1 MSTKLERLM
10 KREGKS
16 KSWTA
21 REVGVSP
28 QALGRYASG
37 EVVPP
42 LEVAIKIASVFGKS
56 LDYVIDTPI
65 IDAVGLSKDEWIAF
79 LYRELETAGD
89 LQEKRKALDEA
100 QARFEA
106 AKLHLEKS
114 IQWVESAQDQVSDFE
129 EDLQGYHS
137 VTMRDYI
144 LGGEKEDGGL
154 QR

>member
-42 LEVAIKIASVFGKS
+42 LEVAIKIASVFKKS
-56 LDYVIDTPI
+56 LDHVIDSPI
-65 IDAVGLSKDEWIAF
+65 IDAVGLSKEEWVAF

-114 IQWVESAQDQVSDFE
+114 IQWVESAQDQVEDFE
-129 EDLQGYHS
+129 AELGGYHS

-144 LGGEKEDGGL
+144 LGGEEDRSL
-154 QR
+154 